1 MLVIIIMVKDACK
14 KVVLEN
20 EMKSLRNRIFKEF
33 IFLKSEMGSS
43 SCIYD
48 RCFNKKKDTVIEL

>member
-1 MLVIIIMVKDACK
+1 MITVKDGCK

-20 EMKSLRNRIFKEF
+20 EMKSLRNRVFKEF
-33 IFLKSEMGSS
+33 IFLKSEVGSS

-48 RCFNKKKDTVIEL
+48 RCFNKKMDTVIEL